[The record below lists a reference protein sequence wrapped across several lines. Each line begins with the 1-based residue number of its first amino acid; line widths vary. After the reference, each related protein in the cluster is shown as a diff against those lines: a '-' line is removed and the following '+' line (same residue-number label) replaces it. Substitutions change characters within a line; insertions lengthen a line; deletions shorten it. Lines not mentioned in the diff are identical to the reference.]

1 LVDVLKNPEQ
11 VLQNRFGRRGF
22 SLEECKKIL
31 GNKKGDVIHVKQWS
45 FRGSDLRDAATPINC

>member
-1 LVDVLKNPEQ
+1 M
-11 VLQNRFGRRGF
+11 
-22 SLEECKKIL
+22 EECKKIL